1 MERKRFKE
9 RRICSSENYK
19 LSREVHYK
27 SLLRNHENFKDI
39 CLTFK
44 NQKFT
49 YSKFCLA
56 GKAIYNDS
64 CPDCNFD

>member
-27 SLLRNHENFKDI
+27 SLLRNHENFKDV
-39 CLTFK
+39 CLTFN

-49 YSKFCLA
+49 ISKFCLV
-56 GKAIYNDS
+56 GKAICNNRF
-64 CPDCNFD
+64 PDCDFD

>member
-27 SLLRNHENFKDI
+27 SLLRNHENFKDV

-49 YSKFCLA
+49 ISKFCLA
-56 GKAIYNDS
+56 GKAI
-64 CPDCNFD
+64 CNNRFPECDFD